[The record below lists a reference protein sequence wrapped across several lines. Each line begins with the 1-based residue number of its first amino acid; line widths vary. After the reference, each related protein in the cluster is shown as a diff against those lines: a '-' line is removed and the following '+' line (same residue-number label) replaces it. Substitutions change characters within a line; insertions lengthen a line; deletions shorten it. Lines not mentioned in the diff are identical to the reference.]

1 MPADNEFTDSLE
13 ILREKHEMYLDRL
26 VPDDE
31 RSEDDLFNGSDRPPG
46 SGTGDG
52 WFSALTT
59 PPSSTRS
66 RSVHGFSIRPQF
78 NLESAESLLQSFRG
92 MLTHFPV
99 ILLPDDVSVPTLARD
114 SPFVLLA
121 ILSAASGSRTLQG
134 HTLYDEEFR
143 KVLGLKFVAGGER
156 SLELLQGLLVYCAW

>member
-1 MPADNEFTDSLE
+1 MPADEDVADSFDV
-13 ILREKHEMYLDRL
+13 LREQHEMFLERL
-26 VPDDE
+26 IPEDE
-31 RSEDDLFNGSDRPPG
+31 RPPEELFSESDMPSGSW
-46 SGTGDG
+46 TDG
-52 WFSALTT
+52 GFSALSAT
-59 PPSSTRS
+59 PSSGKS

-78 NLESAESLLQSFRG
+78 NLDSAESLLQSFRD

-99 ILLPDDVSVPTLARD
+99 IVLPDDVTVPSLARD